1 MESLLS
7 VDDGVRRIIDA
18 LEAAGEL
25 DRTMI
30 VFTSDNG
37 FFAGEHRVRS
47 GKNRVYEEAVRVPL
61 VIRGPGVPT
70 GTVQDLSV
78 NADLAP
84 TIADAAG
91 AKPGLVEDGRS
102 LLPSAAHP
110 ARLHGRELL
119 FEKGNAFDDGD
130 GDDDAAQSGAFGA
143 VRTSRYVYVQNATG
157 ELELYDLATDPYQL
171 QNQILNP
178 AYDKTEAALGAR
190 LSALRSCA
198 GASCLRK
205 PDLRLKL
212 SPPDASTGAR
222 AGGPTGLWPRSEAR
236 RRGRPSGSAS
246 RSARRRPGTT
256 PRGRS
261 KRLRP
266 RLLRSKRRPQVGA
279 TAQLVDGRELTL
291 QKRTRICG

>member
-1 MESLLS
+1 
-7 VDDGVRRIIDA
+7 
-18 LEAAGEL
+18 
-25 DRTMI
+25 MI

-190 LSALRSCA
+190 LSALRS
-198 GASCLRK
+198 LRRG
-205 PDLRLKL
+205 DLSAQARPEAEAVAL
-212 SPPDASTGAR
+212 PTRAR
-222 AGGPTGLWPRSEAR
+222 ALVPEAQPAGGQGPRRGGAAGR
-236 RRGRPSGSAS
+236 PGRLRGRPAGG
-246 RSARRRPGTT
+246 RARHLAAAREAP
-256 PRGRS
+256 
-261 KRLRP
+261 
-266 RLLRSKRRPQVGA
+266 A
-279 TAQLVDGRELTL
+279 TAPAA
-291 QKRTRICG
+291 